1 MCETLQIYKDESA
14 WAYLCVLLN
23 LCIKRLPSANRTWI
37 LVVGMESSIRTTA
50 LNSDFSSSSGEEGVL
65 TISGVRL
72 RKKN

>member
-1 MCETLQIYKDESA
+1 MLPLARPRMSCRGHLHF
-14 WAYLCVLLN
+14 L
-23 LCIKRLPSANRTWI
+23 IKRLPSANLIWI

-50 LNSDFSSSSGEEGVL
+50 LNSDFSSSGEEGVL